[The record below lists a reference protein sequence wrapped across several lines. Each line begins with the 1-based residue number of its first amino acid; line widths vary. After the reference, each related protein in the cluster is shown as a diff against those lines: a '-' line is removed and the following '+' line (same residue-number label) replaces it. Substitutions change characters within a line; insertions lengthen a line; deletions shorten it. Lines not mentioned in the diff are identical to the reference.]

1 MADLVLEVNGQQYG
15 GWESGSV
22 TLDMEAIAGA
32 FDLSVSE
39 RWANRNTN
47 WPIHVEDECKIKIG
61 GKTVITGQV
70 DKRRS
75 SFSENNAG
83 IGVSGRDKAG
93 NLVDCSAFVGG
104 WQFSNIKI
112 DAFVKKLCAPF
123 GIDVKLQPQLIG
135 KVPVVRQLA
144 IGVGETCFNV
154 LEAACKRAGVLA
166 VSDGDGEITLTRVD
180 DTPPTTA
187 LVQGQNVKEAELN
200 EDVSNR
206 FYKYRVISQQFPF
219 EELGGSGVAHVFGE
233 ATDTGVKD
241 QSRVLFLH
249 HDSAATTKEC
259 KDYAQWVATTRAA
272 RGQSLSVSVQGWTTD
287 KGDVWA
293 PNTLVRVDIPR
304 LRIRGNMLITQAKF
318 SLQGGQGTTTT
329 LQLKRP
335 DAFKPEPQLTPG
347 LWNEI
352 KGGV

>member
-1 MADLVLEVNGQQYG
+1 MADLVLEVNGQGYG

-22 TLDMEAIAGA
+22 TLDMESIAGS
-32 FDLSVSE
+32 FDLNVSE

-47 WPIHVEDECKIKIG
+47 WPIHVEDECKIKIN

-70 DKRRS
+70 DRRRA
-75 SFSENNAG
+75 SFSDTGASVNVA
-83 IGVSGRDKAG
+83 GRDRAG
-93 NLVDCSAFVGG
+93 NLVDCSAFVGA
-104 WQFSNIKI
+104 WQFSNIAI

-123 GIDVKLQPQLIG
+123 GIDVKLQPELIG
-135 KVPVVRQLA
+135 KVPVVRQMA
-144 IGVGETCFNV
+144 IGVGETCFNA
-154 LEAACKRAGVLA
+154 LESACRRAGVLA
-166 VSDGDGEITLTRVD
+166 VSDGDGEITLTRAD

-187 LVQGQNVKEAELN
+187 LVQGQNVKEAELT
-200 EDVSNR
+200 EEIGSR

-233 ATDTGVKD
+233 AIDAGVKD
-241 QSRVLFLH
+241 KSRILFLH
-249 HDSAATTKEC
+249 HDSAASTAEC
-259 KDYAQWVATTRAA
+259 KRYAQWVATTRAA
-272 RGQSLSVSVQGWTTD
+272 RSQTLSIGVQGWTQPN
-287 KGDVWA
+287 GDIWS
-293 PNTLVRVDIPR
+293 PNTLVRVDLPR
-304 LRIRGNMLITQAKF
+304 LRIRANMLITQAKF

-335 DAFKPEPQLTPG
+335 DAFTPEPQLTPG